1 MLEKQPSDSPT
12 LGPGAV
18 DVSKVK
24 ADAEI
29 STVDVALEAEA
40 DVVVV
45 AEAVKPLVTWKDVAE
60 EHGIFVAWRDYL
72 LAVYT
77 KGVPK
82 VASLGQKMITTVDLL
97 HRWIG
102 HQEKQ

>member
-1 MLEKQPSDSPT
+1 MLEKQLSDSPT

-29 STVDVALEAEA
+29 SIVDVALEAEA
-40 DVVVV
+40 DAVV
-45 AEAVKPLVTWKDVAE
+45 AEAVKPLVTWKDDAE

-72 LAVYT
+72 LAVYK

-82 VASLGQKMITTVDLL
+82 EASLGLKMITTVDLL
-97 HRWIG
+97 HQWIG
-102 HQEKQ
+102 HQENQ